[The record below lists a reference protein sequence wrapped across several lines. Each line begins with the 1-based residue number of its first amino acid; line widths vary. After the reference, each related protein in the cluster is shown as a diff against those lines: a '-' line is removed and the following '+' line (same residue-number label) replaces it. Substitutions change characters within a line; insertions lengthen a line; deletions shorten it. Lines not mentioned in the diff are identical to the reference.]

1 MNSVNSFITFFL
13 LAIYSASS
21 VTAQEPDSSNKF
33 HPFLTD
39 TFHIG
44 LGVYGADK
52 KVELRVGGGPDV
64 EENINSSDSQ
74 STGLLDFRWR
84 FTENWSFWGQYWSLE
99 SEASKVL
106 NSDIEFGEA
115 IFPAGGTGIRTGVD
129 TSIARLFFGR
139 SIFKKPNSEFGIG
152 AGIHLLKIDVFIEG
166 RATWTDPGGTM
177 QDSFRHEDV
186 ATALPLPNLG
196 AWYAYSWSPK
206 WIVTARLDW
215 FDIEIGKYSGRLLN
229 SEVAVNYQFAKY
241 AGIGL
246 GVNAFNIRADVTESG
261 WTGGFESTQLGP
273 RLALS
278 FSW

>member
-1 MNSVNSFITFFL
+1 MKPFSSLNTLFM
-13 LAIYSASS
+13 LATYFASS
-21 VTAQEPDSSNKF
+21 VAAQESDSSKKF

-52 KVELRVGGGPDV
+52 KVELDVGGGPGI
-64 EENINSSDSQ
+64 EEKIDSSDSQ

-84 FTENWSFWGQYWSLE
+84 FTENWSFWGQYWSLN

-106 NSDIEFGEA
+106 NSNIEWNGYTY
-115 IFPAGGTGIRTGVD
+115 PAGGTGIRAGVD

-139 SIFKKPNSEFGIG
+139 SFFKKPNSEFGIG
-152 AGIHLLKIDVFIEG
+152 AGIHLLKIDAFIEG

-186 ATALPLPNLG
+186 ATTLPLPNLG

-246 GVNAFNIRADVTESG
+246 GVNGFSIKADVTESG